1 MATEEIKFEPPAQSR
16 DEDILYTTL
25 QGQLYEKE
33 TESRIEDLLAQLN
46 ESIVSGGGGG
56 FTPTDAQL
64 TAMNSGIDSTKVE
77 QIETNTTNILPI
89 DTALGK
95 YLTSP
100 YQMQTYEYGAIDGY
114 GTLKTANNRIRTST
128 FLNVSGLK
136 SVSANGNQLFL
147 VAWTANQSYGSTL
160 NTPGGW
166 NGITFGNTTGQWLNS
181 IDIAAI
187 VAAYPTYKFMLVVKY
202 ADNGT
207 ITDINKLL
215 STITFTTAMSV
226 ESAIDTLFADGKP
239 TVEIPFEM
247 PNIVNLYKQGDAYT
261 AILTSQYITKTN
273 GVTAFVSPTGSH
285 ESDGATVS
293 TPFSTLEAALSV
305 ANIENIILLEG
316 TYSAGTNFTAGLE
329 ITTSVNIIGI
339 GDVIIDNINGQN
351 NPINIKKSA
360 YIKGIHFKHGNST
373 CKATLTASDTVAFE
387 DCIFSDSDDTL
398 WSNGLAI
405 LGGNTILI
413 NCCAYN
419 NAYDGFNYHAN
430 SSVLNYGYEINCKSY
445 NNGSAKLS
453 STDGQSSNATTSHD
467 GAHIIRVN
475 GDYYACHGG
484 VVADLQ
490 AYSANY
496 GCKTGISTVTDSI
509 NFPDRMSNYWC
520 SGGTM
525 YLYGCDSYGSKY
537 DTAKVNNGQIVSD
550 KVYPS
555 NYGA

>member
-1 MATEEIKFEPPAQSR
+1 MGFFNPFGDS
-16 DEDILYTTL
+16 
-25 QGQLYEKE
+25 GC
-33 TESRIEDLLAQLN
+33 
-46 ESIVSGGGGG
+46 SGGD

-77 QIETNTTNILPI
+77 QIGTNTTNILSI

-95 YLTSP
+95 YLPAP
-100 YQMQTYEYGAIDGY
+100 YQMQTYEYGAIAGN
-114 GTLKTANNRIRTST
+114 GTLGTADNRIRTST

-136 SVSANGNQLFL
+136 SVSANDNQLFL
-147 VAWTANQSYGSTL
+147 VAYTATYSV
-160 NTPGGW
+160 GGW
-166 NGITFGNTTGQWLNS
+166 NGETFGSTTGQWLKS

-187 VAAYPTYKFMLVVKY
+187 VAAYPKYKFRFVVRY
-202 ADNGT
+202 ADNRT
-207 ITDINKLL
+207 ITDINTLL
-215 STITFTTAMSV
+215 STIRFATATTV
-226 ESAIDTLFADGKP
+226 ESAIDTLISDGKS
-239 TVEIPFEM
+239 TVKIPFEM
-247 PNIVNLYKQGDAYT
+247 PNIVNLYKQSNAYT
-261 AILTSQYITKTN
+261 AIPTSQYITKTN
-273 GVTAFVSPTGSH
+273 GATAFVSPTGSD

-293 TPFSTLEAALSV
+293 TPFATLEAALSV

-405 LGGNTILI
+405 SGGNTILI

-430 SSVLNYGYEINCKSY
+430 SSVLAYTYEINCKSY
-445 NNGSAKLS
+445 NNGSAELS
-453 STDGQSSNATTSHD
+453 SRDGQSSNATTPHD
-467 GAHIIRVN
+467 GSHIIRVN

-496 GCKTGISTVTDSI
+496 GCKSGISTVTDSI
-509 NFPDRMSNYWC
+509 NYPDRMSNYWC

-537 DTAKVNNGQIVSD
+537 DTAKVSNGQIVSN
-550 KVYPS
+550 KIYPS
-555 NYGA
+555 NYCA

>member
-77 QIETNTTNILPI
+77 QIETNTTNILSI

>member
-1 MATEEIKFEPPAQSR
+1 MGFFDPF
-16 DEDILYTTL
+16 
-25 QGQLYEKE
+25 
-33 TESRIEDLLAQLN
+33 
-46 ESIVSGGGGG
+46 GGGS
-56 FTPTDAQL
+56 TPTDAQL

-77 QIETNTTNILPI
+77 QIGTNTTNILSI
-89 DTALGK
+89 DATLGK
-95 YLTSP
+95 YLPAP
-100 YQMQTYEYGAIDGY
+100 YQMQTYEYGTIDGY
-114 GTLKTANNRIRTST
+114 CRLKTADNRIRTST
-128 FLNVSGLK
+128 FLDVSRLK
-136 SVSANGNQLFL
+136 SVSANDNQLFL
-147 VAWTANQSYGSTL
+147 LAWSDDQSYYM
-160 NTPGGW
+160 PGGW
-166 NGITFGNTTGQWLNS
+166 NGVTFGNTTGQWLNS
-181 IDIAAI
+181 INIAAV
-187 VAAYPTYKFMLVVKY
+187 VAAYPTYKFKLVVRY
-202 ADNGT
+202 ADNRT
-207 ITDINKLL
+207 ITDINTLL
-215 STITFTTAMSV
+215 STITFTTTMSV
-226 ESAIDTLFADGKP
+226 ESAIDTLISDGKS
-239 TVEIPFEM
+239 TVRIPFKM
-247 PNIVNLYKQGDAYT
+247 PDIVNLYKQNNAYT
-261 AILTSQYITKTN
+261 AIPTSQYITKTN
-273 GVTAFVSPTGSH
+273 GVTAFVSPTGSG

-293 TPFSTLEAALSV
+293 TPFATLEAALSV

-360 YIKGIHFKHGNST
+360 YIKGIHFKHGNNT

-430 SSVLNYGYEINCKSY
+430 SSALNYAYEINCKSY

-453 STDGQSSNATTSHD
+453 SGDGQSSNATTSHD
-467 GAHIIRVN
+467 GAHIIRIN

-496 GCKTGISTVTDSI
+496 GCKSGISTVTDSI
-509 NFPDRMSNYWC
+509 NYPDRMSNYWC

-537 DTAKVNNGQIVSD
+537 DTAKVSNGQIVSD

>member
-1 MATEEIKFEPPAQSR
+1 MATEGIKFEPPAQSR

-77 QIETNTTNILPI
+77 QIETNTTNILSI

>member
-187 VAAYPTYKFMLVVKY
+187 VAAYPTYKFMLVVRY